1 MLSYYSK
8 MTYKIDV
15 YNAKGKVV
23 NTVSLN
29 PDIFSEDK
37 VNHNLIHEYFLLQQ
51 ANARIAIAHTKTR
64 AEVQWSWRKLFKQ
77 KGTGSARPW
86 SLRSPVRRKWW
97 VAFGPRSDRN
107 FVKSMNKK
115 ARRNALMWLIT
126 LKAKDNNL
134 LGLDDF
140 GLKAIKTREAL
151 SVLHTVGLQNYK
163 VLVVLDAKN
172 DVVERSLRNIVGV
185 KYLNVDYL
193 NPSDLLYYDKVLFL
207 EPALAKINTVA

>member
-64 AEVQWSWRKLFKQ
+64 AEVQWSGRKLFKQ

-107 FVKSMNKK
+107 FAKSMNKK

-163 VLVVLDAKN
+163 VLVVLDTKN